1 MRRVRLT
8 VLADDGRE
16 TVNSGRSLASAET
29 AVNQFLENLRGLG
42 LTKLAALGGV
52 LVVTLGLMAWL
63 AASMTKPSMT
73 LLYGGLEPSI
83 AGEVVRHL
91 EELRVPHEVR
101 GDAILVGSVER
112 DRVRMALAEMGLPRR
127 GQAGYELLDRLGGF
141 GTTTDMF
148 NAAYWRAKEGELART
163 ISWLS
168 NVKDARVH
176 LVPRAR
182 EPFSRT
188 SVEPSASITVTT
200 EDGAPLSRGQAQA
213 MRHLVALGVQ
223 GLRPEQVTVIDA
235 AAGIILGPAQE
246 HGIAAAQGLQAE
258 REQRLQAEIQG
269 LLASHVGHDRV
280 RVSVA
285 VELNQEAETVTERI
299 IDPQTQVAVHQD
311 TSEIEESTS
320 ESQGADSVSVAG
332 NLPDIAPAGGPADS
346 AQSTRTESREV
357 TNFEVSEVRRER
369 QRPAGSIKRISV
381 AVLLGGVLQP
391 SVDGPP
397 SWRPQNDAEL
407 GAIRN
412 LVQSAIG
419 FDEQRG
425 DKITV
430 ESLPMQVGSGTSA
443 SEVAPGV
450 ASLFLGQLRYL
461 AEALALVVIAFFVIW
476 FVARPILFPRPAP
489 EKSEQAVLTAEAG
502 PTRLQ
507 GPGAEPQNV
516 LQLAAPAPGAASSG
530 ELVARHPDGEDTP
543 HGRALSALT
552 DAVDRHPEAALQTL
566 RHWLTESANEEAT
579 R

>member
-1 MRRVRLT
+1 
-8 VLADDGRE
+8 
-16 TVNSGRSLASAET
+16 
-29 AVNQFLENLRGLG
+29 VNQFVENLRGLG
-42 LTKLAALGGV
+42 LTKLVALGGV

-63 AASMTKPSMT
+63 AAAMTKPSMT

-83 AGEVVRHL
+83 AGEVVRQL
-91 EELRVPHEVR
+91 EELRVPHEVQ
-101 GDAILVGSVER
+101 GDAILVSSVER

-127 GQAGYELLDRLGGF
+127 GQAGYELLDQLGGF

-182 EPFSRT
+182 EPFSRA

-200 EDGAPLSRGQAQA
+200 EDGAPLSRAQAQA

-235 AAGIILGPAQE
+235 AAGIVLGPEQE
-246 HGIAAAQGLQAE
+246 YGMAAGQGLQAE

-269 LLASHVGHDRV
+269 LLAAHVGHDRV

-299 IDPQTQVAVHQD
+299 FDPETQVAVHRD
-311 TSEIEESTS
+311 TSETEESTS
-320 ESQGADSVSVAG
+320 ESQGSDTVSVAG
-332 NLPDIAPAGGPADS
+332 NLPDIEPAGGPADS
-346 AQSTRTESREV
+346 AQSTRSESREV

-381 AVLLGGVLQP
+381 AVLLGGVFEP
-391 SVDGPP
+391 SSDEPP
-397 SWRPQNDAEL
+397 SWRPQSDAEL

-425 DKITV
+425 DQITV
-430 ESLPMQVGSGTSA
+430 ESLPMQGGSGTSA

-461 AEALALVVIAFFVIW
+461 VEALALVAIAFLAIW
-476 FVARPILFPRPAP
+476 FVARPILFARSSPQ
-489 EKSEQAVLTAEAG
+489 KSEQAMLAAG
-502 PTRLQ
+502 ADPASLQ
-507 GPGAEPQNV
+507 GPGAEPQNA
-516 LQLAAPAPGAASSG
+516 LQLMAPAPGATASG
-530 ELVARHPDGEDTP
+530 QLIARHPDGEATP
-543 HGRALSALT
+543 HERAVIALT
-552 DAVDRHPEAALQTL
+552 DAVDRHPDAALQTL
-566 RHWLTESANEEAT
+566 RHWLKDGANEEAAT
-579 R
+579 

>member
-1 MRRVRLT
+1 
-8 VLADDGRE
+8 
-16 TVNSGRSLASAET
+16 
-29 AVNQFLENLRGLG
+29 VNQFLDNLRGLG
-42 LTKLAALGGV
+42 LAKLAALGGV

-83 AGEVVRHL
+83 AGEVVRQL

-101 GDAILVGSVER
+101 GDAILVDSVER

-127 GQAGYELLDRLGGF
+127 GQAGYELLDQLGRF

-176 LVPRAR
+176 LVPLAR

-188 SVEPSASITVTT
+188 SAEPSASITVTT
-200 EDGAPLSRGQAQA
+200 EDGAPLSRAQAQA
-213 MRHLVALGVQ
+213 IRHLVALGVK

-235 AAGIILGPAQE
+235 AAGILLGPEQE
-246 HGIAAAQGLQAE
+246 YGIAAQGLQAD
-258 REQRLQAEIQG
+258 REQRLQAEIAG
-269 LLASHVGHDRV
+269 LLAAHVGHDRV

-299 IDPQTQVAVHQD
+299 FDPETQVAVHQD
-311 TSEIEESTS
+311 TSEIEESSS
-320 ESQGADSVSVAG
+320 ESQGADAVSVEG
-332 NLPDIAPAGGPADS
+332 NLPDVAPAGGPADS
-346 AQSTRTESREV
+346 AQSTRTENREV

-381 AVLLGGVLQP
+381 AVLLGGVLEP

-397 SWRPQNDAEL
+397 TWRPQNDAEL

-430 ESLPMQVGSGTSA
+430 ESLPMRKEAGTSA
-443 SEVAPGV
+443 SEVAPDV
-450 ASLFLGQLRYL
+450 ATLLFGQLHYL
-461 AEALALVVIAFFVIW
+461 AQALALVVIAFLAIW
-476 FVARPILFPRPAP
+476 FVARPILSARPSP
-489 EKSEQAVLTAEAG
+489 DKSEQTLLAAEAA
-502 PTRLQ
+502 PASLE
-507 GPGAEPQNV
+507 GPGAEARKALP
-516 LQLAAPAPGAASSG
+516 LGSPAHGAAAG
-530 ELVARHPDGEDTP
+530 QLIAARADGDATP
-543 HGRALSALT
+543 HGRAVTALT
-552 DAVDRHPEAALQTL
+552 EAVDRHPEAALRTL
-566 RHWLTESANEEAT
+566 RHWLKDGAQEEAAT
-579 R
+579 